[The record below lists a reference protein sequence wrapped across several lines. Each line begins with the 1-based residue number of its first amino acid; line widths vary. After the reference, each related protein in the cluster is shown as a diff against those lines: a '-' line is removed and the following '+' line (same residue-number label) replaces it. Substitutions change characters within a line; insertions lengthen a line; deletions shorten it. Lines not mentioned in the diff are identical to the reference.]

1 MVSVLCFDWVVIMTN
16 SLKKQDHLCFG
27 QVQGHKIHNNRI
39 YSNNNNW
46 GQSGQSEG
54 SHFTILSIN
63 SIYFSWYR
71 SFTYPPGR
79 VPLITFCLRCIFTQ
93 KWSFSYSWLFSVQ
106 SSTALSTTTLIPTA
120 QLTSKHTSY
129 PFIFW
134 MIWSPTII
142 FSIINIL
149 EFYLYIFSRSMHT
162 LWNFQT
168 FDK

>member
-1 MVSVLCFDWVVIMTN
+1 MTY
-16 SLKKQDHLCFG
+16 KKQDHLCFG

-106 SSTALSTTTLIPTA
+106 SSTALSTTTGWSFATA
-120 QLTSKHTSY
+120 IFYIILTGIKKQQNHITQSFLSTSY
-129 PFIFW
+129 IDILIFGGLTMVRCKKVMPFRAV
-134 MIWSPTII
+134 P
-142 FSIINIL
+142 
-149 EFYLYIFSRSMHT
+149 
-162 LWNFQT
+162 
-168 FDK
+168 K